1 MVVAT
6 PYTLGQVAL
15 DHLTP
20 SQVLE
25 LIDVTLRYPGRYAAM
40 LTYRLG
46 GRTFD
51 APDLA
56 RELLCVAR
64 ACRRGGDA

>member
-1 MVVAT
+1 MVVLT
-6 PYTLGQVAL
+6 PYTLARVA
-15 DHLTP
+15 HEQLTP

-25 LIDVTLRYPGRYAAM
+25 MVDVTLRHPGRYAAM

-46 GRTFD
+46 GRVLE